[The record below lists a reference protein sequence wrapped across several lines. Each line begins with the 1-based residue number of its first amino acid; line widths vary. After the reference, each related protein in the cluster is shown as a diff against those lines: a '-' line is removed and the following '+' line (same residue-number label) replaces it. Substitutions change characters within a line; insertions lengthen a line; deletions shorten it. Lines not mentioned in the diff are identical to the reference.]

1 MNDSSDFSAP
11 LSVLWQRK
19 PATFRSCCCAG
30 CCQTGHSSQ
39 GSRAALPRAPRTH
52 PAQPCGLLPSSRTSW
67 PLPDPHS
74 FLLLALPCRSSTTF
88 RFSPS
93 ACNSLWTRPL
103 LPLPLRPLLLVSAEA
118 PKLGQRRPSHLPPP
132 HLPPLPFLW
141 QLVGISPDSTHTA
154 IPAARSPSH
163 TSLTSLPASPCPQLL
178 PHLLPRFTP
187 SYSLVPLSLD
197 PVTPL
202 SNDPMPSTSVPS
214 IFPPPSQRHIP
225 TSPATAL
232 PTPPGGCNESR
243 TIYRPPGFI
252 LAICSP
258 SRYFYCTSSCAIA
271 ASETA

>member
-11 LSVLWQRK
+11 LSILWQENRPPSEAAAVLAAVRQATAHRDRELPCPEPHAPTPHS
-19 PATFRSCCCAG
+19 PAGSC
-30 CCQTGHSSQ
+30 
-39 GSRAALPRAPRTH
+39 PPPAP
-52 PAQPCGLLPSSRTSW
+52 PGLCLT
-67 PLPDPHS
+67 PHS
-74 FLLLALPCRSSTTF
+74 FLLLAVPCRSSTTF

-103 LPLPLRPLLLVSAEA
+103 LPLSLRPFLLVSSEA
-118 PKLGQRRPSHLPPP
+118 PKLRQHQPSHLLP
-132 HLPPLPFLW
+132 HHICRLCLFSGSSWEYL
-141 QLVGISPDSTHTA
+141 LT
-154 IPAARSPSH
+154 ARSPSH

-178 PHLLPRFTP
+178 PHLLPRFTC

-197 PVTPL
+197 PATPL

-232 PTPPGGCNESR
+232 PTPPGGCNENR

>member
-11 LSVLWQRK
+11 LSVLWQENRPPSEAAAVLAAVRQATAHRDRELPCPEPHAPTPHS
-19 PATFRSCCCAG
+19 PAGSFPPPAPPGLCLTPTHSSCLLSLVEAAQLSDSVLQPAIPSGQGRCSHCPS
-30 CCQTGHSSQ
+30 GHSYWFQ
-39 GSRAALPRAPRTH
+39 QKHQNLGSVGQATSPHHICRL
-52 PAQPCGLLPSSRTSW
+52 CLFSGSSWEYLLTP
-67 PLPDPHS
+67 
-74 FLLLALPCRSSTTF
+74 
-88 RFSPS
+88 
-93 ACNSLWTRPL
+93 
-103 LPLPLRPLLLVSAEA
+103 
-118 PKLGQRRPSHLPPP
+118 
-132 HLPPLPFLW
+132 
-141 QLVGISPDSTHTA
+141 HTA

-202 SNDPMPSTSVPS
+202 SYDPMPSTSVPS